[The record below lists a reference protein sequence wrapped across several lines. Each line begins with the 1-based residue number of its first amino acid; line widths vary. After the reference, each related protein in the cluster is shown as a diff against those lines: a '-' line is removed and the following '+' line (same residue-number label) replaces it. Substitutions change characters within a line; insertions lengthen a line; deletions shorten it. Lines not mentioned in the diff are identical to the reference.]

1 MAYIAAYASCYYD
14 TKIVMAAFGG
24 TALICIVVTFIAW
37 QDWFDVTT
45 WGMYLCIA
53 ASIVML
59 YGFVATMVY
68 IFTGSGILY
77 LVYSC
82 LACLLL
88 SMFLMYD
95 TQQVVGGKRI
105 QLSTEE
111 YILGALTLYIDIITI
126 FILLLDIIGYC
137 Q

>member
-1 MAYIAAYASCYYD
+1 
-14 TKIVMAAFGG
+14 
-24 TALICIVVTFIAW
+24 
-37 QDWFDVTT
+37 
-45 WGMYLCIA
+45 MYLCIA